1 MTTAALGPT
10 RPTQRY
16 PRWFMRMPELLF
28 HLHLARF
35 IPWAMVVTTGRRSGK
50 PRPVVLDVARRDE
63 RGLWVIAADGLE
75 ARWVKN
81 LLAHPTCMVSHRGRR
96 FVARATVEAADPGE
110 LAAEVYRDRPLYI
123 KAVYLAL
130 GKRVRS
136 EADVRRLSAGAVAVR
151 LEEIPV
157 QPASMP
163 G

>member
-1 MTTAALGPT
+1 MTTAALGPA

-28 HLHLARF
+28 RLHLARY
-35 IPWAMVVTTGRRSGK
+35 IPWVMVVTIGRRSGK
-50 PRPVVLDVARRDE
+50 PRPVVLDVARRDAW
-63 RGLWVIAADGLE
+63 GVWVIAADGLE

-81 LLAHPTCMVSHRGRR
+81 LLANPTCMVSHRGRR
-96 FVARATVEAADPGE
+96 FAARATVGAADARD

-151 LEEIPV
+151 LEEV
-157 QPASMP
+157 LR
-163 G
+163 